1 MPKCQI
7 NQLKLI
13 TLSRRSESP
22 SSANLRN
29 LRPWLGL
36 EMADPAAAGLG
47 DSISTVRT
55 QRATNELTEE
65 TNLFKTA
72 LIIKASDPNTARPP
86 P

>member
-1 MPKCQI
+1 MHSQDTKKKKKFFSYSRPKVMPKCQI

-29 LRPWLGL
+29 LQPWLGL

-47 DSISTVRT
+47 
-55 QRATNELTEE
+55 ELH
-65 TNLFKTA
+65 LH
-72 LIIKASDPNTARPP
+72 S
-86 P
+86 